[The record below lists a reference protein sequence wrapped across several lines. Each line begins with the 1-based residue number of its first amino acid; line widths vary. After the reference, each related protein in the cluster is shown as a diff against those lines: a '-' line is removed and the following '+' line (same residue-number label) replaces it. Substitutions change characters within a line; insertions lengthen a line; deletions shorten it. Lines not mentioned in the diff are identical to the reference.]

1 MTVIAELIRDTDT
14 ILLVDW
20 PDRDVPDTLARSGY
34 TVFSHD
40 GPAESDYNAYELEDG
55 GVRVRPAGRPPER
68 VDLVYTH
75 RPIDEL
81 PEIVD
86 QARGLGARAVWI
98 QSGLDATGAKD
109 ARGTWL
115 PDSESAKARA
125 IVEAAGLTY
134 VDGPYIGDA
143 VRAVSGG
150 GSQGEEA

>member
-1 MTVIAELIRDTDT
+1 MAVTAEVIRDTET

-34 TVFSHD
+34 TVVSHD
-40 GPAESDYNAYELEDG
+40 GPAEGDYNAYEPEDG
-55 GVRVRPAGRPPER
+55 GVRVRPVGRPPER

-81 PEIVD
+81 PEIVE
-86 QARGLGARAVWI
+86 QARALGARAVWI

-109 ARGTWL
+109 AHGTWL
-115 PDSESAKARA
+115 PDGDSAKARA
-125 IVEAAGLTY
+125 IVEAAGLIY

-143 VRAVSGG
+143 IRAVSGG
-150 GSQGEEA
+150 GSRGEEA